1 MSRAASSRGYGRITT
16 LAIAVLVAGCTGA
29 GAPAASMSPAASAAA
44 SAEGSAPVG
53 SQTTSV
59 ELPAPETTKLTLG
72 ITNNLA
78 VGQFLDRFAQDLG
91 LFEKYGLDV
100 DVVSFEGDGAAT
112 QAVIAGQVQATESS
126 GGLIISSQLTDT
138 PLVATAINN
147 LRLDY
152 VCVGGPNVKTPTDV
166 KGKKIG
172 VSSIGSVAHAV
183 VLACLQT
190 MGLQPTDVTILAVG
204 SESARI
210 AAVLSG
216 SIEVAPVQINRADQL
231 TAQGL
236 NVLADLTE
244 ADLVYATAGLGFRK
258 DFLASNRN
266 TALRLLA
273 AILVAQ
279 ETLWANPDLA
289 AEKYVAFNGSDLE
302 TAKAAIKTYIEG
314 GGNRGLKFTREAF
327 VLPQTVTSGVNP
339 EVANVNLDTVYDL
352 SLLDGLDSLGF
363 NPAAEVEH

>member
-1 MSRAASSRGYGRITT
+1 MMSHAAPQPLSRLIAT
-16 LAIAVLVAGCTGA
+16 LLIAVVVAGCTGT
-29 GAPAASMSPAASAAA
+29 GAPAASAPSAASAI
-44 SAEGSAPVG
+44 SADG
-53 SQTTSV
+53 
-59 ELPAPETTKLTLG
+59 LPPPEKTKLAIA

-91 LFEKYGLDV
+91 LYKKYGLDV
-100 DVVSFEGDGAAT
+100 EVLSFEGDGAAT

-126 GGLIISSQLTDT
+126 GGLIIASQLNDT
-138 PLVATAINN
+138 PLVATAMNN

-152 VCVGGPNVKTPTDV
+152 VCVGRPNIKTPADV
-166 KGKKIG
+166 KGKKIA
-172 VSSIGSVAHAV
+172 VSSLGSVAHAV
-183 VLACLQT
+183 VLACLQK
-190 MGLQPTDVTILAVG
+190 MGLKPTDVTILAVG

-216 SIEVAPVQINRADQL
+216 SIDVAPVQIDRADQL

-236 NVLADLTE
+236 NILADLTK
-244 ADLVYATAGLGFRK
+244 AGIVYATAGLGFRK

-289 AEKYVAFNGSDLE
+289 AEKYAAFNGSDLK
-302 TAKAAIKTYIEG
+302 TAKATIKTYIDG

-327 VLPQTVTSGVNP
+327 VLPQIVTATLNP
-339 EVANVNLDTVYDL
+339 AVANVDLNTVFDLGLLEKLDALKFD
-352 SLLDGLDSLGF
+352 
-363 NPAAEVEH
+363 PAAKVVR

>member
-1 MSRAASSRGYGRITT
+1 MSRAASPRGYGLIAT
-16 LAIAVLVAGCTGA
+16 LVIAVLVAGCTGT
-29 GAPAASMSPAASAAA
+29 GAPAASTSPAASVAA
-44 SAEGSAPVG
+44 SAEGSAPAG

-59 ELPAPETTKLTLG
+59 ELPAPETTKVTVG

-91 LFEKYGLDV
+91 LYEKYGLNV

-112 QAVIAGQVQATESS
+112 QAVIAGQVQGTETS
-126 GGLIISSQLTDT
+126 GGLIIASQLTDT

-152 VCVGGPNVKTPTDV
+152 VCIGGPKIKTAADV

-172 VSSIGSVAHAV
+172 VSSLGSVAHAV
-183 VLACLQT
+183 VLACLQE

-210 AAVLSG
+210 AAVVSG
-216 SIEVAPVQINRADQL
+216 SIDVAPVQINRADQL

-236 NVLADLTE
+236 NVLVDLTK
-244 ADLVYATAGLGFRK
+244 ANLIYATAGLGFRK

-289 AEKYVAFNGSDLE
+289 AEKYVAFNGSDLA

-327 VLPQTVTSGVNP
+327 VLPQTVTSSVNP
-339 EVANVNLDTVYDL
+339 EVVNVNLDTVYDL
-352 SLLDGLDSLGF
+352 SLLDKLDSLGF
-363 NPAAEVEH
+363 DPAAEVKH